1 MHCSRSAFLLS
12 GETFSQVNFLLYWYK
27 VRQMD
32 ELSKNE
38 AMGDLYALYGALLTQ
53 GQQDYFEDYYY
64 NDLSL
69 GEIADNRQV
78 SRQAV
83 YDNLRRSSKAL
94 EKYEAKLHL
103 LASYNQLEE
112 GISRALN
119 SLLAE
124 DQEAA
129 KLQLEEL
136 LQVIRGE

>member
-1 MHCSRSAFLLS
+1 
-12 GETFSQVNFLLYWYK
+12 
-27 VRQMD
+27 MD